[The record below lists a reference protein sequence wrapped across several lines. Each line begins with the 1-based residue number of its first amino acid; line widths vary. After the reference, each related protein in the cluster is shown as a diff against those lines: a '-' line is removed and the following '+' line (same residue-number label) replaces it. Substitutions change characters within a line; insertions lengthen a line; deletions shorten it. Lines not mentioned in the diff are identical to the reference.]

1 MNFEKLTIDLHNFI
15 IFLIFIKFQEN
26 QRSKVISSI
35 EHLNFKFLWSK
46 IIHEK

>member
-1 MNFEKLTIDLHNFI
+1 MNFEKLIIGLHNFI
-15 IFLIFIKFQEN
+15 IFLMFIKFQEN

-35 EHLNFKFLWSK
+35 KHLNFKFLWSK